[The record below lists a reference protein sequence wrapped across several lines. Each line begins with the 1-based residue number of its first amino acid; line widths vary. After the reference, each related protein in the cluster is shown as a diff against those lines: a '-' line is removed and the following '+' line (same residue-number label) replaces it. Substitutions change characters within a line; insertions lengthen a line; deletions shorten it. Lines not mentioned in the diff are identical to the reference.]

1 MSVLERMKDLL
12 RFETNNARETEQL
25 GMAIGRALKG
35 GEVIAMTGDLGAGKT
50 TLTKALAKS
59 LGIDEHVTSP
69 TFTIVNEYEG
79 RLKLFHFDVYRIGD
93 IEEMYDLGF
102 EEYIYGDGV
111 SIIEWSNLIKEILPE
126 DTINIEI
133 LASRENTRIINL
145 SGKGKKFDNLVK
157 ELS

>member
-1 MSVLERMKDLL
+1 MLQFK
-12 RFETNNARETEQL
+12 TNNATETEEL
-25 GMAIGRALKG
+25 GRKLGEALKG

-50 TLTKALAKS
+50 TMTKALAKG
-59 LGIDEHVTSP
+59 LGIDDHVTSP
-69 TFTIVNEYEG
+69 TFTILNEYEG
-79 RLKLFHFDVYRIGD
+79 RLKLFHFDVYRIDD

-111 SIIEWSNLIKEILPE
+111 SIIEWSNLIKEILPD

-133 LASRENTRIINL
+133 LATDDEKRNIKI
-145 SGKGKKFDNLVK
+145 SGRGKKFDNLSK

>member
-1 MSVLERMKDLL
+1 MNDLL
-12 RFETNNARETEQL
+12 QFKTNNATETEDL
-25 GMAIGRALKG
+25 GRRIADGLRG

-50 TLTKALAKS
+50 TLTKALAKQ
-59 LGIDEHVTSP
+59 LGVKDYVTSP

-79 RLKLFHFDVYRIGD
+79 RLKLFHFDVYRIAD

-133 LASRENTRIINL
+133 LASGIDERSITI
-145 SGKGKKFDNLVK
+145 SGRGKKFENLSK

>member
-1 MSVLERMKDLL
+1 MNDLL
-12 RFETNNARETEQL
+12 EFVTTNAKETERL
-25 GMAIGRALKG
+25 GMKIAKGLKG
-35 GEVIAMTGDLGAGKT
+35 GEVLAMTGDLGAGKT
-50 TLTKALAKS
+50 TMTKALARG
-59 LGIDEHVTSP
+59 LGIEEHVTSP
-69 TFTIVNEYEG
+69 TFTIVNEYKG

-133 LASRENTRIINL
+133 LASDVDERTIRI
-145 SGKGKKFDNLVK
+145 SGRGKKFENLSK

>member
-1 MSVLERMKDLL
+1 ML